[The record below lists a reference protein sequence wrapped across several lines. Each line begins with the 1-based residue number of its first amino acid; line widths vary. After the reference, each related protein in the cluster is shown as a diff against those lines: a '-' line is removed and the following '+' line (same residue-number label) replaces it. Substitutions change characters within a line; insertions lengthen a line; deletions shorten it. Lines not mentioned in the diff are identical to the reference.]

1 MAILTPT
8 SELEAVNTLLANIG
22 ESPISSFDDLAV
34 DASIARETLKEISRE
49 VQARGWHWNT
59 EKRKLSPN
67 SSKEIIL
74 PLNTLRVDSI
84 AESSAINVIER
95 DGKLFNRSDYK
106 NTYEFDGSVFVEII
120 LLHDFSKLPEAAR
133 RYITIR
139 AARIFQERQL
149 GAPSISGYNAQDEVR
164 SLAYLRQME
173 NETADRNILT
183 DSYDVIATLQRG
195 VFTRRYY

>member
-1 MAILTPT
+1 MEILTPT
-8 SELEAVNTLLANIG
+8 SELEAVNTLLANVG

-74 PLNTLRVDSI
+74 PLNTMKVDTI
-84 AESSAINVIER
+84 EGSSTINVIER

-106 NTYEFDGSVFVEII
+106 NTYEFTTAVFVEIV
-120 LLHDFSKLPEAAR
+120 LLHDFAKLPEAAR

-183 DSYDVIATLQRG
+183 DSYDVSATLQRG